1 MTVNFNANTTVSG
14 TWTNFK
20 AITITVK
27 SLPIQY
33 DDDGTVYTIFAFDGQ
48 TIVYICNIWKGTVPD
63 GVINGGYSQAQNDSD
78 KSDFETN
85 YKANANKRI
94 YRTDNF
100 GDPIN
105 VEFAFALSM
114 GLVSGASVGRAQG
127 YTATSATSGKAIR
140 ATTYTPQGA
149 NAQRSVNSTS
159 ASDAAAGTGAR
170 TVTINYLNTSF
181 QLKSETVT
189 LNGVTGVNTVNTDIA
204 FIESIQVSSVGSGG
218 GNVGTI
224 QVWTGLGATGSVW
237 GSIAASDN
245 QTFWA
250 HHYVPTGVTC
260 YILGF
265 SAGATV
271 VAGQCNLNR
280 IGNPL
285 VTTNP
290 QLQIG
295 VTIMHVGAG
304 TWDHNFDVPLPV
316 TGPDLIW
323 LVERPVAVTASTA
336 VAGFEYVQF

>member
-1 MTVNFNANTTVSG
+1 MAVNFNANTTVSS

-20 AITITVK
+20 SIVITSK
-27 SLPIQY
+27 SLPVQY
-33 DDDGTVYTIFAFDGQ
+33 DDDGTVYTIFALDGSSV
-48 TIVYICNIWKGTVPD
+48 VYICNIWKGTVPD
-63 GVINGGYSQAQNDSD
+63 GVIAGGYSQSQNDTD

-85 YKANANKRI
+85 YKTNANKRI

-100 GDPIN
+100 GDPVN
-105 VEFAFALSM
+105 VEFSFALSM
-114 GLVSGASVGRAQG
+114 GLVPGASVGRAQG

-159 ASDAAAGTGAR
+159 ANDTSAGTGAR

-181 QLKSETVT
+181 VLKSETVT
-189 LNGVTGVNTVNTDIA
+189 LNGTAGVNTVNTDIA
-204 FIESIQVSSVGSGG
+204 FIESIVVATVGSGG
-218 GNVGTI
+218 GNAGTI
-224 QVWTGLGATGSVW
+224 QVWTGTGATGSVW
-237 GSIAASDN
+237 GSIAVSDN

-271 VAGQCNLNR
+271 VAGQTNLNH

-285 VTTNP
+285 VSTNP

-295 VTIMHVGAG
+295 VTIMHVAAG
-304 TWDHNFDVPLPV
+304 TWDHNFDVPLSV